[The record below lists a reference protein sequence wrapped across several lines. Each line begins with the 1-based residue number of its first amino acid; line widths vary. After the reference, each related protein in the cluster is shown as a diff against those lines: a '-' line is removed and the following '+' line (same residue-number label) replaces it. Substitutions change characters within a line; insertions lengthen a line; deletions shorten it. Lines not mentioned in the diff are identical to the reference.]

1 MESMI
6 EISKEAM
13 KTTKWVDSV
22 LCLVLFLGDMGLI
35 AIAAYVFLDT
45 GNIILAFAILFAAES
60 LLVSITAALLACS
73 ATAENT
79 ELSSPSILPNI

>member
-45 GNIILAFAILFAAES
+45 GNIILAFAILFAAGILTVLCIIAFMLMHIVRLKAVE
-60 LLVSITAALLACS
+60 LVKR
-73 ATAENT
+73 
-79 ELSSPSILPNI
+79 

>member
-35 AIAAYVFLDT
+35 AIAAYVLLDT
-45 GNIILAFAILFAAES
+45 SNIILTFAILFAAGILTVLCIIAFMLMHIVRLKAVE
-60 LLVSITAALLACS
+60 LVKR
-73 ATAENT
+73 
-79 ELSSPSILPNI
+79 